1 MLDCGVWDRK
11 KQLTKEQLKNRQ
23 ILFTQYQ
30 KEYNENKDVDFFWL
44 KLHPLILDAV
54 KSAVIKINRSI
65 GYIPNYQEKVDI
77 ADDLLIVRYIKS
89 PEYNF
94 SSLSTLAYFAALY
107 ASREKTIVKLDKE
120 DSYERIIEETL
131 IHENEHMT
139 SIYNQDFESYSDI
152 DELY

>member
-23 ILFTQYQ
+23 NLFTQYQ
-30 KEYNENKDVDFFWL
+30 KEYNENKDVNFFWL

-54 KSAVIKINRSI
+54 KAAVIKINGSV

-77 ADDLLIVRYIKS
+77 ADDLLIARYIKS

-94 SSLSTLAYFAALY
+94 NSLSTLAYFAALY
-107 ASREKTIVKLDKE
+107 ASREKSIIELDKE

-139 SIYNQDFESYSDI
+139 SIYKQDFENYSNI